1 MQRAICKS
9 EELEIEST
17 EEYDTLKIMVWN
29 TLNDFKP
36 ITQAET
42 L

>member
-1 MQRAICKS
+1 MQKAIYKL
-9 EELEIEST
+9 EELEFEPT
-17 EEYDTLKIMVWN
+17 KEYDTLKIMVRN
-29 TLNDFKP
+29 TMSDYKP